1 MQIKIIRKNMGATFT
16 EGRLYIDGE
25 FECFTVEDADR
36 ELESGGIKLQN
47 QTAIPRGVYP
57 VTISMSNR
65 FKKMLIEVQDV
76 PQFKGIRIHSGNS
89 SKDTEGCII
98 VGAVNTRDDDDWVG
112 SSRIAYDRLHKK
124 VKQALSMGEK
134 VTLEVA

>member
-16 EGRLYIDGE
+16 EGRLYIDGV

-36 ELESGGIKLQN
+36 GLESGGIKLQN

>member
-1 MQIKIIRKNMGATFT
+1 MELKLIRKKMGPTFT
-16 EGRLYIDGE
+16 EGRLYINGA

-36 ELESGGIKLQN
+36 ELESGGVKVQN

-65 FKKMLIEVQDV
+65 FKKMLIEVQNV
-76 PQFKGIRIHSGNS
+76 PQFKGVRIHSGNS

-112 SSRIAYDRLHKK
+112 SSRIAYERLHKK
-124 VKQALSMGEK
+124 VKAALSIGEK
-134 VTLEVA
+134 VVLEVA